1 MKRERRVREAPPEE
15 LPMTPM
21 IDVVF
26 QLLIYF
32 IVTIKPIDVF
42 AHLDVSRPAPESR
55 QQNVVLPNLIRIEI
69 FPNGYRMNDTPVG
82 ETDLD
87 ALIGRLA
94 ALNPNQTVLIM
105 CAALSPHERLIK
117 VLDLCAKNK
126 MTNLSVIST
135 N

>member
-1 MKRERRVREAPPEE
+1 MVDECA

-42 AHLDVSRPAPESR
+42 AHLDVSRPSPEKK
-55 QQNVVLPNLIRIEI
+55 QDKMEVPPKLIRINI
-69 FPNGYRMNDTPVG
+69 FYDGYAINDKPVDKTG
-82 ETDLD
+82 MDQLLHKLAELD
-87 ALIGRLA
+87 
-94 ALNPNQTVLIM
+94 PKQTIMIM
-105 CAALSPHERLIK
+105 CSGASQHERLIT
-117 VLDLCAKNK
+117 VLDLCAKSGL
-126 MTNLSVIST
+126 TNLSVVST